1 MIRLVTNRLWQ
12 GALMLLALAL
22 LVFSLARMTG
32 SPAALLLPPDAT
44 AQDVAEL
51 ETRLGLRDP
60 LPVQFVKFIG
70 SAAVGDLGTSLR
82 TKRPVIWMF
91 LERLPATLQVL
102 LIGILIM
109 NLGIP
114 LGVLAALLR
123 TSGLDMG
130 VRVLASLGTSVP
142 HFWLGTILALVFG
155 VWLRLLPVAGRYGWE
170 SAILPAIAL
179 SMYPMAG
186 ITRLTRSGMLQVL
199 GQDYVFFARAKGM
212 PERTVVLKHAMR
224 NALLPVV
231 SFASIIIV
239 THFLLG
245 AVVIETVFAWPG
257 VGYLAYQ
264 SVIQRDYPV
273 LQGVVLLM
281 GVVFVIANLLVDL
294 LYGYLDPRIRSR

>member
-1 MIRLVTNRLWQ
+1 MIWLVLNRLWQ
-12 GALMLLALAL
+12 GALMLFALAL
-22 LVFSLARMTG
+22 LVFMLARITG
-32 SPAALLLPPDAT
+32 SPAALLLPSDAT

-60 LPVQFVKFIG
+60 LPVQFAKFIG
-70 SAAVGDLGTSLR
+70 SAGVGDLGTSLR
-82 TKRPVIWMF
+82 TKRPVISMF

-102 LIGILIM
+102 LIGTLIM
-109 NLGIP
+109 TLGIP

-130 VRVLASLGTSVP
+130 VRLLASLGTSVP

-170 SAILPAIAL
+170 SAILPAVAL

-224 NALLPVV
+224 NALVPVV

-294 LYGYLDPRIRSR
+294 LYGYLDPRMRAR